1 MCLALMFLIC
11 SNCGMSRID
20 KNLIAE
26 ALLTAPG
33 WARVGIS
40 DPKPWL
46 REDAALTLA
55 TAILQHTDA
64 PDDNEARQAR
74 LTL

>member
-1 MCLALMFLIC
+1 
-11 SNCGMSRID
+11 MSRID
-20 KNLIAE
+20 KSTIAQ

-46 REDAALTLA
+46 REDAAEELA
-55 TAILQHTDA
+55 ATILRGADRVDTD
-64 PDDNEARQAR
+64 NARQGDM
-74 LTL
+74 L

>member
-1 MCLALMFLIC
+1 MRLASMFFIC
-11 SNCGMSRID
+11 SNYAMSRID
-20 KNLIAE
+20 RNLIAD
-26 ALLTAPG
+26 ALQTAPG

-46 REDAALTLA
+46 REDAALALA
-55 TAILQHTDA
+55 TAILQHADA
-64 PDDNEARQAR
+64 PDDNEARQAH